1 MRVKELID
9 ALGDFDPNSEVMFS
23 YGYGDYWSTT
33 VAAPAEY
40 IDEGLVTYS
49 QYHQQDKVVEMDEDE
64 MDSDAEQEGR
74 VRQVVIIS
82 A

>member
-1 MRVKELID
+1 MRVKELIEE
-9 ALGDFDPNSEVMFS
+9 LENFDPESEVMFS
-23 YGYGDYWSTT
+23 YGYGDYWRTT

-49 QYHQQDKVVEMDEDE
+49 AYHQQDKVVEMDDDE
-64 MDSDAEQEGR
+64 TDSDAEQDGR